1 MKSIAFRHR
10 YDWAPILAGIMIC
23 FLVAVFLAACARRG
37 SGNTKVDAAESSP
50 NSFSLPAD
58 RRGVSVAEVTTER
71 LPDYLVLQAQIQAD
85 PTRVVRVYAPVSG
98 RLASVDVR
106 PADVVSQGQPLAVVA
121 SSDVAAARQAYQ
133 QALADNA
140 VKQSALARS
149 KLLLDHHAI
158 AEKDYEQ
165 AEADAHMSAAALASA
180 VERLNLLNV
189 GINGSS
195 DELVV
200 RAPRSGVVVS
210 LGAAAGEFAKSL
222 DNSDPLCTIADLTT
236 IWAVGEV
243 YEKDLAS
250 VRVGNAADV
259 TVSAYPGQT
268 WRGRITA
275 VASIV
280 DPVTRT
286 LSVRVVLPN
295 PGLELKPDMF
305 ASIRLV
311 RALRDYVIAPSA
323 AVLREGTS
331 DYVYVEDSAGHFARC
346 VVTLGQYTGA
356 DQVEITSGIVPGSK
370 IVVEGADLLRP
381 VS

>member
-1 MKSIAFRHR
+1 
-10 YDWAPILAGIMIC
+10 MI
-23 FLVAVFLAACARRG
+23 
-37 SGNTKVDAAESSP
+37 
-50 NSFSLPAD
+50 
-58 RRGVSVAEVTTER
+58 
-71 LPDYLVLQAQIQAD
+71 QAKIQAD

-98 RLASVDVR
+98 RLVSVGVR
-106 PADVVSQGQPLAVVA
+106 PADMVGQGEPLAVVA

-140 VKQSALARS
+140 VKQRALARS

-189 GINGSS
+189 GIDGSS
-195 DELVV
+195 DELIV
-200 RAPRSGVVVS
+200 RSPRSGVVVS

-222 DNSDPLCTIADLTT
+222 DNSDPLCTIADLKT

-243 YEKDLAS
+243 YEKDLAG
-250 VRVGNAADV
+250 VRLGDAADV
-259 TVSAYPGQT
+259 TVSAYPGQI
-268 WRGRITA
+268 WRGRVTA
-275 VASIV
+275 VASVV

-286 LSVRVVLPN
+286 VSVRVVLPN

-311 RALRDYVIAPSA
+311 RALRNCVIAPSE

-331 DYVYVEDSAGHFARC
+331 DYVYVEISSGHFARRA
-346 VVTLGQYTGA
+346 VTLGQYTGA
-356 DQVEITSGIVPGSK
+356 GQVEITSGLAPGNK

-381 VS
+381 SS